1 MSRSEILREGREK
14 ILKQLSG
21 EHENKAKLL
30 TALIDID
37 DEMEKL
43 RRDENAKTIKIIQ
56 KICIIISRQDLLGKL
71 TIKNNLTK
79 T

>member
-43 RRDENAKTIKIIQ
+43 RRDENAK
-56 KICIIISRQDLLGKL
+56 
-71 TIKNNLTK
+71 NN
-79 T
+79 